1 MRSRRSESIFQFFN
15 SAVILIISLTMI
27 APMVHLVA
35 VSLSDPVYAGAKLV
49 YLWPKGFFLDV
60 YQTLFRMNDMWRAM
74 GVSIYITVAGT
85 VLCLALTASLA
96 YTLSRPQMPGRTLI
110 MRLVLFSFIFPIPLI
125 PTFLV
130 IKGMGMMNTLWSL
143 IIPGALGAYYV
154 FIMKTFFQGVSKELI
169 EAAKIDGCGEFSV
182 FIRIVLPISKAVL
195 ATIALFHAVSQW
207 NAYFGALMYIR
218 SDTLFPLQLKLRKL
232 VQSSS
237 VDSGLDNSMF
247 DASVMQ
253 TPEMMKAGAIIFS
266 TLPILIVYPFLQKY
280 FVKGAMLGSLKE

>member
-1 MRSRRSESIFQFFN
+1 MISRRSESIFQFFN
-15 SAVILIISLTMI
+15 SAVILLISLTMI

-60 YQTLFRMNDMWRAM
+60 YQTLFQMNDMWRAM

-130 IKGMGMMNTLWSL
+130 IKGMGMMNTLWAL

>member
-1 MRSRRSESIFQFFN
+1 MLRQRSETIFQITN
-15 SAVILIISLTMI
+15 GAIILILSLTMI
-27 APMVHLVA
+27 APMIHLIA

-49 YLWPKGFFLDV
+49 YLWPKGLFLDV
-60 YQTLFRMNDMWRAM
+60 YKTLFQLKDMWWAM

-85 VLCLALTASLA
+85 VLCLALTSSLA
-96 YTLSRPQMPGRTLI
+96 YTLSRPKMPGRKLI

-130 IKGMGMMNTLWSL
+130 IKGLGMMNTLWAL

-154 FIMKTFFQGVSKELI
+154 FIMKSFFQGVSKELI
-169 EAAKIDGCGEFSV
+169 EAAKIDGCGELGV
-182 FIRIVLPISKAVL
+182 FIRIVLPVSKAVL
-195 ATIALFHAVSQW
+195 ATIALFHAVGQW

-218 SDTLFPLQLKLRKL
+218 SDMLYPLQLKLRKL

-237 VDSGLDNSMF
+237 IDSGIDNSMF
-247 DASVMQ
+247 DPSILQ
-253 TPEMMKAGAIIFS
+253 TPEMLKAGAIIFT
-266 TLPILIVYPFLQKY
+266 TLPILVVYPFLQKH

>member
-218 SDTLFPLQLKLRKL
+218 SDALFPLQLKLRKL

-247 DASVMQ
+247 DASVIQ

>member
-247 DASVMQ
+247 DASVIQ